1 MTNIVAF
8 GEMLM
13 RLSPPNHLR
22 FFQTN
27 SFEVS
32 YSGAEFNTLA
42 SLQRWGLSTQFVT
55 KLPDNDF
62 GNKAI
67 SEIYRYQV
75 GGEHIVKGDN
85 RLGIYFLEK
94 GSAIRHSK
102 VIYDRANS
110 AVANIKQ
117 GEIDWEKVFANA
129 TWFHWSGIT
138 PGISPEAARECLHA
152 CKIARKM
159 NVKISCDLNYRSTL
173 WKWGKQPHEV
183 LPEMLSIT
191 NVILA
196 DLATLNK
203 MLGKK
208 PIDPNYKQPDTLK
221 KYYEDILKSCPDL
234 EFLPT
239 TLRYS
244 KSASHQKIGGFMY
257 AKGEFITSE
266 VKEIIPVVDRLGTGD
281 TFMAGIL
288 YGLNMKMDYQKVLDF
303 AVATCA
309 YKHTM
314 TGDINV
320 ASLEEI
326 YAIMKG
332 DLSALIKR

>member
-8 GEMLM
+8 GEMMM
-13 RLSPPNHLR
+13 RLSPPENLR
-22 FFQTN
+22 FFQAN

-62 GNKAI
+62 GEKAI
-67 SEIYRYQV
+67 SEISRYQV
-75 GGEHIVKGDN
+75 GSKYIIKGGN
-85 RLGIYFLEK
+85 RLGVYFLEK
-94 GSAIRHSK
+94 GSAIRNSK
-102 VIYDRANS
+102 VIYDRADS
-110 AVANIKQ
+110 AVAKIEH
-117 GEIDWEKVFANA
+117 GEIDWEKVLAGA
-129 TWFHWSGIT
+129 GWFHWSGIT
-138 PGISPEAARECLHA
+138 PGISAEAAEECLLA
-152 CKIARKM
+152 CKTARKLGL
-159 NVKISCDLNYRSTL
+159 KISCDLNYRSTL
-173 WKWGKQPHEV
+173 WKWGKQPHEI
-183 LPEMLSIT
+183 LPEMLAMT

-208 PIDPNYKQPDTLK
+208 SIDPDYRKPDTLK
-221 KYYEDILKSCPDL
+221 EYYDEILDACPDL
-234 EFLPT
+234 EFLAT

-244 KSASHQKIGGFMY
+244 ESASHQKIGGIMY
-257 AKGEFITSE
+257 ALGELVTSE
-266 VKEIIPVVDRLGTGD
+266 VKEILPVVDRLGTGD
-281 TFMAGIL
+281 AFMAGIL
-288 YGLNMKMDYQKVLDF
+288 YGLNKQMDYQEVLDF
-303 AVATCA
+303 AVATSA

-314 TGDINV
+314 SGDINV

-326 YAIMKG
+326 QAIMKG

>member
-1 MTNIVAF
+1 MKSIVAF
-8 GEMLM
+8 GEMMM
-13 RLSPPNHLR
+13 RLSPPGHLR
-22 FFQTN
+22 FFQAN
-27 SFEVS
+27 EFEVS

-67 SEIYRYQV
+67 SEISRYQV
-75 GGEHIVKGDN
+75 GSDHIVQGGN

-102 VIYDRANS
+102 VIYDRAES
-110 AVANIKQ
+110 AVAQIEKDD
-117 GEIDWEKVFANA
+117 IDWTKVFSNA
-129 TWFHWSGIT
+129 SWFHWSGIT
-138 PGISPEAARECLHA
+138 PGISAEAARECLKA

-159 NVKISCDLNYRSTL
+159 GLKISCDLNYRSTL
-173 WKWGKQPHEV
+173 WKWGKQPNEV
-183 LPEMLSIT
+183 LPEILGIT
-191 NVILA
+191 NVILG
-196 DLATLNK
+196 DLATLFK

-208 PIDPNYKQPDTLK
+208 EIKPDYKKPETLK
-221 KYYEDILKSCPDL
+221 VFYDEILNSCPHL

-244 KSASHQKIGGFMY
+244 ESASHQKIGGIMY
-257 AKGEFITSE
+257 ASGKLITSE
-266 VKEIIPVVDRLGTGD
+266 VKEILPVVDRLGTGD
-281 TFMAGIL
+281 AFMAGII
-288 YGLNMKMDYQKVLDF
+288 YGLHKNLDYPEILDF
-303 AVATCA
+303 SVATSA

-314 TGDINV
+314 TGDINI

>member
-1 MTNIVAF
+1 MKSIVAF
-8 GEMLM
+8 GEMMM
-13 RLSPPNHLR
+13 RLSPPEHLR
-22 FFQTN
+22 FFQAN

-67 SEIYRYQV
+67 SEISRYQV
-75 GGEHIVKGDN
+75 GSQHIVKEGK

-94 GSAIRHSK
+94 GNAIRHSK
-102 VIYDRANS
+102 VIYDRADS

-129 TWFHWSGIT
+129 TGFHWSGIT
-138 PGISPEAARECLHA
+138 PGISAEAARECLLA
-152 CKIARKM
+152 CKTAKKM
-159 NVKISCDLNYRSTL
+159 GLKISCDLNYRSTL
-173 WKWGKQPHEV
+173 WKWGKQPDEI
-183 LPEMLSIT
+183 LPEMLEIT

-208 PIDPNYKQPDTLK
+208 SIDPDYRKPDTLK
-221 KYYEDILKSCPDL
+221 EYYDEILKACPDL

-244 KSASHQKIGGFMY
+244 ESASHQKIGGIMY
-257 AKGEFITSE
+257 ASGELITSE
-266 VKEIIPVVDRLGTGD
+266 VKEVLPVVDRLGTGD
-281 TFMAGIL
+281 AFMAGIL
-288 YGLNMKMDYQKVLDF
+288 YGIHMKMDYQEVLDF

-314 TGDINV
+314 SGDINI
-320 ASLEEI
+320 ASLEEVQ
-326 YAIMKG
+326 AIMKG

>member
-1 MTNIVAF
+1 MKCIVAF
-8 GEMLM
+8 GEMMM
-13 RLSPPNHLR
+13 RLSPPENLR
-22 FFQTN
+22 FFQAN
-27 SFEVS
+27 SFETS

-62 GNKAI
+62 GDKAI
-67 SEIYRYQV
+67 SEINRYQV
-75 GGEHIVKGDN
+75 GDKHIIKGGK

-102 VIYDRANS
+102 VIYDRAES
-110 AVANIKQ
+110 AVATIQ
-117 GEIDWEKVFANA
+117 GGEIDWEEVLSNA
-129 TWFHWSGIT
+129 SWFHWSGIT
-138 PGISPEAARECLHA
+138 PGISEEAARECLLA
-152 CKIARKM
+152 CKAAKKL
-159 NVKISCDLNYRSTL
+159 NLKISCDLNYRSTL
-173 WKWGKQPHEV
+173 WKWGKEPQEV
-183 LPEMLSIT
+183 LPELLALT
-191 NVILA
+191 NVILG

-203 MLGKK
+203 MLGKQS
-208 PIDPNYKQPDTLK
+208 IDPDYKKPDTLK
-221 KYYEDILKSCPDL
+221 EYYDEILKVCPQL

-244 KSASHQKIGGFMY
+244 ESASHQKIGGMMY
-257 AKGEFITSE
+257 AKGEIITSE

-288 YGLNMKMDYQKVLDF
+288 YGLNKELAYQETLDF

-320 ASLEEI
+320 ASLDEV